1 MAVHHPFKEGD
12 RGIEIGK
19 LQRLLRLHGYQEI
32 AIDEFFGVTTKQAV
46 IDFQQKYDLDA
57 EGIVNADTWFA
68 LRETLVHSAVVDPE
82 LYPGVRKPLAVMQLQ
97 WLLRRHRYSNIT
109 VDGHFDAI
117 TEAAVVD
124 FQTRH
129 NLEATGRVN
138 SQTWVAL
145 RGRLQQTS

>member
-32 AIDEFFGVTTKQAV
+32 AIDDFFGVTTKQAV

-97 WLLRRHRYSNIT
+97 WLLRRPR
-109 VDGHFDAI
+109 
-117 TEAAVVD
+117 
-124 FQTRH
+124 
-129 NLEATGRVN
+129 
-138 SQTWVAL
+138 
-145 RGRLQQTS
+145 